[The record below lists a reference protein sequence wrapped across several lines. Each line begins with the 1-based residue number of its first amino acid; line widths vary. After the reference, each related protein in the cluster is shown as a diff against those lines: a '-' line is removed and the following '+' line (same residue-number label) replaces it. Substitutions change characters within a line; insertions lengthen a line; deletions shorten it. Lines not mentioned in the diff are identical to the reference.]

1 MIGADLTIQLVVMRL
16 IAGIIIATVQGA
28 TIAAAAVLLGDKGPR
43 YDGRLTL
50 LPTSHVDLLGLG
62 LMALAGVGWSQPVA
76 VETAQLRGGR
86 WGLVAVALAG
96 TLVLLLLAWLM
107 LLLTVPILTSIPDTA
122 GITLAAFL
130 RVAARLSVWVAIFTL
145 LPLPP
150 LAGAH
155 LLAAVGIRLP
165 PVAGTV
171 IMWVLAIA
179 SLFGVTRLVLTP
191 VYDLVAPLVLGADM
205 FSQSSGLTP

>member
-1 MIGADLTIQLVVMRL
+1 MFGSDLTIQLVVMRL
-16 IAGIIIATVQGA
+16 IAGIVIATVQGA

-50 LPTSHVDLLGLG
+50 LPPSHVDLLGLG
-62 LMALAGVGWSQPVA
+62 LMAVAGLGWSRPVA
-76 VETAQLRGGR
+76 VEAAQLRGGR
-86 WGLVAVALAG
+86 WGLVAGTLAG
-96 TLVLLLLAWLM
+96 TIVLLVLAYLM
-107 LLLTVPILTSIPDTA
+107 LLLTIPILTNIPDTA

-155 LLAAVGIRLP
+155 LLAALGIRVP
-165 PVAGTV
+165 PIAATV
-171 IMWVLAIA
+171 SMWVLVVV
-179 SLFGVTRLVLTP
+179 SVLGLSRLVLAP
-191 VYDLVAPLVLGADM
+191 AYDRVAPLVLGADQYT
-205 FSQSSGLTP
+205 QSSGLTP